1 MEFIWN
7 LWSSQYVLPCSVVTA
22 QRPGEWYKVC
32 PFLRWSFLGSRANI
46 SGMQCCI
53 YMLDLFREIESFSQE
68 CFDWNV
74 MLTFRP
80 WMFHC
85 WSLWRSWQRMQ
96 MTVKRRMNLDIQK
109 VGNISLRIIDLFYYL
124 ISQYF
129 LWIFMLKYDFYSEI
143 YMSYFITTEKYEK
156 KFYILISKCYWLF
169 LVKRKIGYQ

>member
-1 MEFIWN
+1 M
-7 LWSSQYVLPCSVVTA
+7 SYPVLLLQPRDLENDTKSVHSYDEASLAAGQTY
-22 QRPGEWYKVC
+22 QVC
-32 PFLRWSFLGSRANI
+32 NVDPLEH
-46 SGMQCCI
+46 I

-68 CFDWNV
+68 CFDWSV

-85 WSLWRSWQRMQ
+85 WSLWRIWQRMQ

-109 VGNISLRIIDLFYYL
+109 VGKISITDPFSYL

-129 LWIFMLKYDFYSEI
+129 LWIYMLKYDFYPEI
-143 YMSYFITTEKYEK
+143 CMSYFFTTEKYEK

-169 LVKRKIGYQ
+169 LIKRKIGYQ